1 MRAVAEGAAAATV
14 LLSRR
19 DAAAGLQEA
28 RVAGGR
34 WLSATLEEGEGIEG
48 KIGGGGGRRLDIR

>member
-1 MRAVAEGAAAATV
+1 MRAVADGAAAATV
-14 LLSRR
+14 LLPWR
-19 DAAAGLQEA
+19 DAAAGLREA

-34 WLSATLEEGEGIEG
+34 WSPATLEEGEGIEG